1 MNKLRKA
8 IDDNKLQSKAFVSIR
23 IMKSIQRTYK
33 VYRTVVDNPGMTFSN
48 LSGEEATS
56 YTPSQDSE
64 GNLFALTILE
74 PGKVKTLEDGVNE
87 FLNLFTLEQRD
98 KLKADT
104 DFDEF
109 LRIVEG
115 KNRISNLDDLNT
127 QDELDEVNKII
138 ALNQR

>member
-23 IMKSIQRTYK
+23 IMKSIQRTYN
-33 VYRTVVDNPGMTFSN
+33 VYRTIVDNPGKVFSN
-48 LSGEEATS
+48 LKGEGATS

-64 GNLFALTILE
+64 GNVTVLSILE

-104 DFDEF
+104 DFDGF

-127 QDELDEVNKII
+127 EDELEEVKNII
-138 ALNQR
+138 TRNQR